1 MSYIIVRS
9 SLIHLLMFKYVII
22 NQKSITIVWNQ
33 HILISYNNLL
43 YLLISDLDQPTFNT
57 TLPNTV
63 SVIEGRYFSV
73 ACNATSN
80 PIAKY
85 RWTTS
90 SGNIISNTSDL
101 VFGNIN
107 RTDATTYT
115 CEATNG
121 AGLKKSSTLTI
132 DVQCEYAV
140 F

>member
-1 MSYIIVRS
+1 MQFAAHVQVCSRKG
-9 SLIHLLMFKYVII
+9 LMLFLLF
-22 NQKSITIVWNQ
+22 ITF
-33 HILISYNNLL
+33 
-43 YLLISDLDQPTFNT
+43 YLFIYHSHNYLFISDLDQPIFNT
-57 TLPNTV
+57 TSPTNV